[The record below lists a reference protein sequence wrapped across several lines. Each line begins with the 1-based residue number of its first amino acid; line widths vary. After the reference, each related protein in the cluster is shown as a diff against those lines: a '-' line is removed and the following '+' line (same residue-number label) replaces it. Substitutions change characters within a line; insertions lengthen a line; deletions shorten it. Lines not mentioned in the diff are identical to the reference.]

1 MKKLPTARQ
10 NNLVIQNMDTELL
23 VYDLEINKAFSLNQ
37 TSALVYNACNGETTF
52 DELKVK
58 HNFTDDLIYLTL
70 DELKKESLIADNN
83 YQSPFVGMSRRQAA
97 KNVGLATMLALPLIY
112 TIIAPTAALALS
124 GCLALAASCSATPQ
138 CCSTCCS
145 SGACVT
151 QNSLALGAPC
161 SSSCA
166 CASGVCAG
174 TPPTPPTCIPSGGG
188 GGCGPGCVIEV

>member
-97 KNVGLATMLALPLIY
+97 RKVGLATLLALPVIMGVV
-112 TIIAPTAALALS
+112 APTAAAS
-124 GCLALAASCSATPQ
+124 VSDASRTPFQSFGRINSPGNCCPGNHCGAFVGCEVCKSPGVVYSAAPFGGLTCSQ
-138 CCSTCCS
+138 IGVFYCCNGVST
-145 SGACVT
+145 
-151 QNSLALGAPC
+151 
-161 SSSCA
+161 
-166 CASGVCAG
+166 
-174 TPPTPPTCIPSGGG
+174 GGG
-188 GGCGPGCVIEV
+188 ICQCS